1 MSAFEKAWGE
11 GFRVHTLPKHNTG
24 VGELPSSMIG
34 PFKERTK
41 GSKSPFTGHHTFD
54 AGRGSGSGVA
64 GAYYHGGD
72 FDIQAD
78 EYMSQHGAKNDVLD
92 FLNRD
97 PDKFSDKIVQ
107 MPGGKA
113 FTPLDSTKFYQ
124 TSRALQGIVDEF
136 RRNKRL
142 ANRESMLFPELF
154 AQEQLPSYYQMDI
167 IRDLFDDYDRQKV
180 FKPPEYSWDNDFP
193 WIRGRYGDINP
204 DYPIE
209 GQHYG
214 PMSVVAGS
222 LANQS
227 LKGVNTGQLRDIL
240 RGSPYIT
247 DIMGQ
252 QMSDEERDSLR
263 FPRNRMRRFN
273 MERYRENRRKI
284 DEDRNWWQNPN
295 VISHLS
301 EDMEHY
307 GLPPMN
313 ILLGSMGYDRY
324 VPFEPKD
331 RYGMNTQE
339 ITRGSVAMPPVKDEW
354 WEDWHPAG
362 DDGYQTM
369 DADHLASL
377 RQGSL
382 EQLADL
388 VRHNKSMQHHPQMQE
403 GGRWRNALEEAGL
416 YYDWRHGGYDEE
428 LSRLMHPHHWP
439 GYWEREGERVAK
451 L

>member
-1 MSAFEKAWGE
+1 
-11 GFRVHTLPKHNTG
+11 
-24 VGELPSSMIG
+24 
-34 PFKERTK
+34 
-41 GSKSPFTGHHTFD
+41 
-54 AGRGSGSGVA
+54 
-64 GAYYHGGD
+64 
-72 FDIQAD
+72 
-78 EYMSQHGAKNDVLD
+78 
-92 FLNRD
+92 
-97 PDKFSDKIVQ
+97 
-107 MPGGKA
+107 KA

-369 DADHLASL
+369 DADHLAS
-377 RQGSL
+377 
-382 EQLADL
+382 
-388 VRHNKSMQHHPQMQE
+388 
-403 GGRWRNALEEAGL
+403 
-416 YYDWRHGGYDEE
+416 
-428 LSRLMHPHHWP
+428 
-439 GYWEREGERVAK
+439 
-451 L
+451 